1 MSATLK
7 PSRRDQFDGSDP
19 LSRALHGTPPI
30 RPLWAEPGGQ
40 KGGSLPSQHSLLA
53 RPNGSIQETVTHSGE
68 KRCAAG
74 MVQHGRALSWNTGV
88 GVRVPRENAAWNGP
102 KRLLEAGCN
111 DDRSKG

>member
-1 MSATLK
+1 MG
-7 PSRRDQFDGSDP
+7 RERP
-19 LSRALHGTPPI
+19 LGRVKHGAPPI

-40 KGGSLPSQHSLLA
+40 KGGSLPSQHSLLV
-53 RPNGSIQETVTHSGE
+53 RPNGSVQETVTHSGE

-74 MVQHGRALSWNTGV
+74 MVEHGRALSWNTGG